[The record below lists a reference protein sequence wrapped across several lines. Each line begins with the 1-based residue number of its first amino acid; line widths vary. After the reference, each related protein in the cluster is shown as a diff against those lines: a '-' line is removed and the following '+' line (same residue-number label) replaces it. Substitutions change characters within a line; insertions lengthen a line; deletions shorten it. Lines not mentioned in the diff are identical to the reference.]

1 MPLSGRSLFS
11 NELLSSEDLEFLFS
25 TTRLFKAEFEKRN
38 RIDHLIHGQ
47 DHLQRCISLAFFEPS
62 TRTRLSFQMAAHR
75 LGMRTVSLDNVAVS
89 SISKGET
96 LSDTVR
102 NLAAMKPDLLI
113 VRSGENP
120 ELDETLQELPMPV
133 INAGSGTAEHPTQ
146 ALLDAYTIQEFRGQL
161 SGERVLIT
169 GDVLHSRV
177 ANSNLILLSKLGAEV
192 AYCAPEEFI
201 PHRENW
207 RDVKK
212 FTDLREGMKWA
223 TVCMCL
229 RIQKERHHLHHSIG
243 LSMAEYRER
252 FRIGTAQLKEFAK
265 DGILL
270 HPGPVIR
277 GIEISSKALQDE
289 RCKVLD
295 QVTNGVFMRA
305 ALLAGILGLEV
316 KRQ

>member
-1 MPLSGRSLFS
+1 MSLFGRSLFS
-11 NELLSSEDLEFLFS
+11 TELLSNEDLEFLFS
-25 TTRLFKAEFEKRN
+25 TTRLFKSEFEKRK
-38 RIDHLIHGQ
+38 RIDHLVEGPDLHQ
-47 DHLQRCISLAFFEPS
+47 KCVSLAFFEPS
-62 TRTRLSFQMAAHR
+62 TRTRLSFQMAALR
-75 LGMRTVSLDNVAVS
+75 LGMKTTSLDNVAVS

-102 NLAAMKPDLLI
+102 NLAAMKPDILA
-113 VRSGENP
+113 VRSGENSDL
-120 ELDETLQELPMPV
+120 EETLLDLSIPV
-133 INAGSGTAEHPTQ
+133 INAGSGTSEHPTQ
-146 ALLDAYTIQEFRGQL
+146 ALLDAFTIQEFRGKVQ
-161 SGERVLIT
+161 GERILII

-192 AYCAPEEFI
+192 AYCAPEEFN

-207 RDVKK
+207 KATKK
-212 FTDLREGMKWA
+212 FSDIKDAMKWA
-223 TVCMCL
+223 TVCICL
-229 RIQKERHHLHHSIG
+229 RIQKERHQLHHSIG

-252 FRIGTAQLKEFAK
+252 FRIGTAQLKDFAA

-277 GIEISSKALQDE
+277 GIEISSAALQDS

-305 ALLAGILGLEV
+305 SLLSGILGLEV
-316 KRQ
+316 KKQ